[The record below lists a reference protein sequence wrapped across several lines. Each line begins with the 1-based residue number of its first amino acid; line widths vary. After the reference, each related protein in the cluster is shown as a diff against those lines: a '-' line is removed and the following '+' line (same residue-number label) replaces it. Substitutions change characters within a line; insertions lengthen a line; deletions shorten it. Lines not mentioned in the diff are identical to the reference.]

1 MSEKDYKEILWISS
15 FNKTTGYG
23 VWGRGTVNAIQSSN
37 DFLVKIKCPF
47 PMPFNDPLRP
57 LQEIEVKKPY
67 VVHNFIPNYKLSE
80 GEGFCSCTELRRPPD
95 DQIYNLNQAKFVLAL
110 GDWCTKIYKE
120 CLDEPEKVFP
130 VNFPFHRR
138 LYGPIGPT
146 VKFDIPDHYKFKFLF
161 VGRIDVR
168 KNIDTL
174 IRCFKEEF
182 GDSKDV
188 CLLLKLNGE
197 GYTCVP
203 KWLMDQKPTKN
214 IFWVPDRV
222 QHIADLLRSVNAY
235 ICTDFGEGWGGPC
248 TEAMLCGL
256 PTIMPNHSGHLNYG
270 NEYNSWLIDVNDWEY
285 IGYNKNNIY
294 QHLLPPNSMVKYP
307 KEDSV
312 RANLA
317 QVYEQFKDAERED
330 YQYHVKIVEALKVE
344 RIVCDRYIL
353 EQFKTA
359 FKWIGENN

>member
-1 MSEKDYKEILWISS
+1 MSEKDYKEILWVSS

-47 PMPFNDPLRP
+47 PMPHNDPLRP
-57 LQEIEVKKPY
+57 LQEIEVEKPY

-203 KWLMDQKPTKN
+203 KWLMDQKPPKN
-214 IFWVPDRV
+214 IFWVPNRV
-222 QHIADLLRSVNAY
+222 QHMADLLRSVNAY

-317 QVYEQFKDAERED
+317 QVYEQFKDAKRED

-359 FKWIGENN
+359 FKYISEE